1 MSEESGYPGLLIR
14 QQSPLNAGPRLGHLG
29 ASFVTPNELFFI
41 RNHGDVPRVETAG
54 FRLRVGGLVGR
65 PLELSLD
72 DLRRLPRAEVT
83 ATVQCAGNRRSE
95 LAAVAPIPGEL
106 PWGLEAVS
114 NAHWAGVRLAD
125 VLALSGVATAAGRD
139 GGNARLHVAFAGL
152 DETERHG
159 HRFNFGGSIPLAKA
173 LAPEVLLAFEMN
185 GAPLPPEHGAPL
197 RALVPGYIGA
207 RSVKWLSHVNLQD
220 APSSNYF
227 QSRAYRLFPPWVRT
241 APEDEGGWDRGLML
255 GEMSLNSIITAP
267 GAGETVRAGDVEVRG
282 VAIAGAGRTLAR
294 VDVSADG
301 GATWCDARID
311 EPAARAAACGGV
323 CWAWRLWRAT
333 VRLSAGDHQLVC
345 RAWDSAAQTQPEDPA
360 QLWNFKGYINN
371 AWHRVPVTAGDAG

>member
-1 MSEESGYPGLLIR
+1 MSEEGPHPGLLVR
-14 QQSPLNAGPRLGHLG
+14 QQSPLNAGPRLGQLG

-41 RNHGDVPRVETAG
+41 RNHGDVPRVDAAS

-114 NAHWAGVRLAD
+114 NAHWAGVRMAD
-125 VLALSGVATAAGRD
+125 VLNLSGVATAKAA
-139 GGNARLHVAFAGL
+139 GGNGNGNGNGHTRLHVAFAGL

-173 LAPEVLLAFEMN
+173 LSPEVLLAFEMN

-207 RSVKWLSHVNLQD
+207 RSVKWLSHINLQD
-220 APSSNYF
+220 SPSANYF

-241 APEDEGGWDRGLML
+241 APEDEDGWDRGLML

-267 GAGETVRAGDVEVRG
+267 ADGETLRAGEVEVRG
-282 VAIAGAGRTLAR
+282 VAIAGSGRTLAR

-301 GATWCDARID
+301 GASWLDAAIE
-311 EPAARAAACGGV
+311 EPGAAS
-323 CWAWRLWRAT
+323 WAWRLWRA
-333 VRLSAGDHQLVC
+333 RLRLAEGGHRLVC

-371 AWHRVPVTAGDAG
+371 AWHRVAVTAIS